1 MQSPLERIPGI
12 GKRRRL
18 ALLRHFGSIDAI
30 RNATINEIQSL
41 KGFNQRIAESV
52 LKELRRSK

>member
-1 MQSPLERIPGI
+1 
-12 GKRRRL
+12 
-18 ALLRHFGSIDAI
+18 LRHFGSIDAI
-30 RNATINEIQSL
+30 RNATINEIQRL